1 MLLVAGVLMVLL
13 GIGHSILGERFVVGW
28 LLERDELPPMSGGRA
43 IAAGTIRF
51 AWHVTSMLAIAI
63 GVALALFGF
72 GASPEAI
79 VGSIGG
85 MLVLCAVLPAVYTR
99 WRHPSWLIFALSGT
113 LCLVWAFI
121 GA

>member
-13 GIGHSILGERFVVGW
+13 GIGHSILGERYVVGW
-28 LLERDELPPMSGGRA
+28 LLERDELPPMGGGRA

-51 AWHVTSMLAIAI
+51 AWHVTSLLAIAI

-72 GASPEAI
+72 DASPQAI
-79 VGSIGG
+79 VGSLGG
-85 MLVLCAVLPAVYTR
+85 MLVLCALLPIVYTR
-99 WRHPSWLIFALSGT
+99 WRHPSWVIFAVAGG
-113 LCLVWAFI
+113 LCLIWSFI